1 MTGGGA
7 AVHAVDIR
15 RLFPGLHD
23 TIYLN
28 TASIN
33 VGRAPA
39 RAAYELAV
47 ERWSAGRFDWTEAEQ
62 AGEDARAIFA
72 EIVGAT
78 ARLPSFLP

>member
-1 MTGGGA
+1 
-7 AVHAVDIR
+7 V
-15 RLFPGLHD
+15 
-23 TIYLN
+23 
-28 TASIN
+28 
-33 VGRAPA
+33 
-39 RAAYELAV
+39 AV